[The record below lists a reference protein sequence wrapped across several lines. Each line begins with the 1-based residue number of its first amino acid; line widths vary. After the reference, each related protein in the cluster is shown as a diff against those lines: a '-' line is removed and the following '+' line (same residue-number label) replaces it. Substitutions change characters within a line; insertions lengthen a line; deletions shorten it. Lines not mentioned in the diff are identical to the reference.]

1 MEELEESRGA
11 TRLMTR
17 RANMYMKVKHGKER
31 NLVYLGAY
39 VATTFRDTGLVKIT
53 KATGWGQV

>member
-53 KATGWGQV
+53 KATG